1 MVEIKPRTGYR
12 ALGVYIGLVVVPVVV
27 AIILL
32 ARGDDGDIVA
42 TAKTSS
48 GPTLAQLLLAIAVVV
63 GACKVAG
70 WLAQRIG
77 QPAVIGEI
85 TAGVLLGPSVLGA
98 LWPSGAA
105 VLIPP
110 SVVPQLNVVA
120 QLGVIFFVFLA
131 GLELNTRLLRGRGRL
146 ALVVSH
152 VSIAL
157 PFLLGVG
164 LAMLAYTRFSP
175 PGGGFLPFALFFGV
189 SMSITAL
196 PVLVRILHEIG
207 LFRSEIGV
215 VTLTCA
221 VVDDVTAWSL
231 LALVIALTTASS
243 LFGVV
248 LTVLLT
254 AAFVAL
260 LGLVVRPLLRKLVT
274 RVPVAS
280 LQKAAPLSVVGVLV
294 CAMATEWIGVHAMF
308 GAFVFGVVFPRDNPI
323 ATWLHD
329 KAGGLTT
336 ALMLPLFFAYSGLRT
351 DIGLLSGG
359 GAWLWCGAILLV
371 AVAGKFG
378 GSALAARAVG
388 ENWNRSLQV
397 GALMNCRGLTELVVL
412 NIGLDLG
419 VLSPTLFTMLVI
431 MALVSTAMAAPM
443 ATWFA
448 RRDGQNVVPF
458 LDRTSERAA
467 A

>member
-1 MVEIKPRTGYR
+1 MVESEPRTGRR
-12 ALGVYIGLVVVPVVV
+12 ALLVYLGLVVLPVVAAIVLLGLGEGGAGV
-27 AIILL
+27 A
-32 ARGDDGDIVA
+32 AAKQA
-42 TAKTSS
+42 T
-48 GPTLAQLLLAIAVVV
+48 GPSLAQLLLAIAVVV
-63 GACKVAG
+63 GACKVVG

-85 TAGVLLGPSVLGA
+85 TAGILLGPSVLGA

-105 VLIPP
+105 VLIPKAT
-110 SVVPQLNVVA
+110 VPQLNVVA

-131 GLELNTRLLRGRGRL
+131 GLELNTTLLRGRGRL

-164 LAMLAYTRFSP
+164 LAMLAYTRFGA
-175 PGGGFLPFALFFGV
+175 GGGFLPFALFFGV

-215 VTLTCA
+215 VALTCA

-248 LTVLLT
+248 LTVVLT

-260 LGLVVRPLLRKLVT
+260 LGLVVRPLLRKF
-274 RVPVAS
+274 VAAAPAAR
-280 LQKAAPLSVVGVLV
+280 LHKVAPLSVVGVLV

-351 DIGLLSGG
+351 DLGLLSGG

-448 RRDGQNVVPF
+448 RRDGQNVVDF
-458 LDRTSERAA
+458 LGRTSERAA

>member
-1 MVEIKPRTGYR
+1 MDHVKPRTGFR

-27 AIILL
+27 AIVLL
-32 ARGDDGDIVA
+32 GNGNGGDAVA
-42 TAKTSS
+42 KAKAAT
-48 GPTLAQLLLAIAVVV
+48 GPSLAQLLLAIAVVV
-63 GACKVAG
+63 GACKVVG

-85 TAGVLLGPSVLGA
+85 TAGILLGPSVLGA
-98 LWPSGAA
+98 LWPAGAA
-105 VLIPP
+105 TLIPKAA
-110 SVVPQLNVVA
+110 VPQLNVVA

-146 ALVVSH
+146 AVVVSH

-164 LAMLAYTRFSP
+164 LAVFAYTRFAP
-175 PGGGFLPFALFFGV
+175 EGVGFLAFALFFGV

-207 LFRSEIGV
+207 LFRSEVGV
-215 VTLTCA
+215 VALTCA

-248 LTVLLT
+248 LTVVLT

-260 LGLVVRPLLRKLVT
+260 LGLVVRPLLQKLVT
-274 RVPVAS
+274 RVPVAR
-280 LQKAAPLSVVGVLV
+280 LQKAAPLSVVGVLL

-308 GAFVFGVVFPRDNPI
+308 GAFVFGVVFPRDNVI

-351 DIGLLSGG
+351 DIKLIAADG
-359 GAWLWCGAILLV
+359 WLWCGAILLV
-371 AVAGKFG
+371 AVAGKLG

-388 ENWNRSLQV
+388 ESWNRSLQV
-397 GALMNCRGLTELVVL
+397 GTLMTCRGLTELVVL

-419 VLSPTLFTMLVI
+419 VLSPALFTMLVI
-431 MALVSTAMAAPM
+431 MALVSTAMAAPL

-448 RRDGQNVVPF
+448 RRDGQNVVGLPE
-458 LDRTSERAA
+458 RTSERAA

>member
-1 MVEIKPRTGYR
+1 MEIERRPGRR
-12 ALGVYIGLVVVPVVV
+12 ALLVYLGLVVIPVVAV
-27 AIILL
+27 IVLL
-32 ARGDDGDIVA
+32 GQGEGGAGTAAAKEA
-42 TAKTSS
+42 T
-48 GPTLAQLLLAIAVVV
+48 GPSLVQLLLAITVVI
-63 GACKVAG
+63 GACKVVG

-85 TAGVLLGPSVLGA
+85 TAGILLGPSVLGA

-105 VLIPP
+105 VLLPKA
-110 SVVPQLNVVA
+110 VVPQLNVVA

-164 LAMLAYTRFSP
+164 LAMLAYTRFGT
-175 PGGGFLPFALFFGV
+175 GGGFLPFALFFGV

-215 VTLTCA
+215 VALTCA

-243 LFGVV
+243 LVGVV
-248 LTVLLT
+248 LTVVLT
-254 AAFVAL
+254 AAFVTL
-260 LGLVVRPLLRKLVT
+260 LGLVVRPLLRKFVAGASAARLH
-274 RVPVAS
+274 RV
-280 LQKAAPLSVVGVLV
+280 APLSVVGVLL

-308 GAFVFGVVFPRDNPI
+308 GAFVFGVVFPRDNPM

-351 DIGLLSGG
+351 DLGLLSGG

-431 MALVSTAMAAPM
+431 MALVSTAMAAPL

-448 RRDGQNVVPF
+448 RRDGRNVVDFPG
-458 LDRTSERAA
+458 RTSERAA

>member
-1 MVEIKPRTGYR
+1 MVEIERRPGRR
-12 ALGVYIGLVVVPVVV
+12 ALFVYIGLVVVPVVAAIVLLGQGEGGVEAAV
-27 AIILL
+27 AKE
-32 ARGDDGDIVA
+32 A
-42 TAKTSS
+42 T
-48 GPTLAQLLLAIAVVV
+48 GPSLVQLLLAITVVI
-63 GACKVAG
+63 GACKVVG

-85 TAGVLLGPSVLGA
+85 TAGILLGPSVLGA

-105 VLIPP
+105 VLLPKA
-110 SVVPQLNVVA
+110 VVPQLNVVA

-164 LAMLAYTRFSP
+164 LAMLAYTRFGT
-175 PGGGFLPFALFFGV
+175 GGGFLPFALFFGV

-215 VTLTCA
+215 VALTCA

-243 LFGVV
+243 LVGVV
-248 LTVLLT
+248 LTVVLT

-260 LGLVVRPLLRKLVT
+260 LGLVVRPLLRKFVAGASAARLH
-274 RVPVAS
+274 RV
-280 LQKAAPLSVVGVLV
+280 APLSVVGVLL

-308 GAFVFGVVFPRDNPI
+308 GAFVFGVVFPRDNPM

-351 DIGLLSGG
+351 DLGLLSGV
-359 GAWLWCGAILLV
+359 GAWLWCAAILLV

-431 MALVSTAMAAPM
+431 MALVSTAMAAPL

-448 RRDGQNVVPF
+448 RRDGQNVVDF
-458 LDRTSERAA
+458 LGRTSERAA